1 MAGKNGKRPDNDN
14 RKEQASRPQR
24 AEKSDD
30 DSRRLAESI
39 VNRRM
44 GALRELAKH

>member
-1 MAGKNGKRPDNDN
+1 MASKNGKRPDGS
-14 RKEQASRPQR
+14 RKEQTSRPQR